1 MGDPKRCACPS
12 RPPDAQV
19 WDTTHRCHR
28 QSMIDPQR
36 SDAAPPQALVVTEL
50 MVTGMCCQSEVA
62 LIRKKIGMLDGVVDL
77 KFNLMLRRCTVTHTE
92 DLTAVQLLRPL
103 NWAALGATV
112 LPPKGAG
119 GAGIQ
124 RGALCRPG
132 LLVAL
137 LSLLLFGLSNGIWAR
152 PDGTEWWEDP
162 FSYFALSNVCA
173 HRRRP
178 QSAAAQSTE
187 THGNL
192 WPQPPQPLQHRPQ
205 VLLGLPILLRRA
217 LTGLLQRRISM
228 FATMAIAC
236 VGALVLLD
244 LWEASAVVFFY
255 NVSPRIDPRAPE
267 IGR

>member
-1 MGDPKRCACPS
+1 MTDPLSGQEPEPWATRREERHAPVA
-12 RPPDAQV
+12 PDAQV

-192 WPQPPQPLQHRPQ
+192 SSTALRCCLACRSCSGAPSPASCR
-205 VLLGLPILLRRA
+205 GGSACLRRW
-217 LTGLLQRRISM
+217 RSR
-228 FATMAIAC
+228 
-236 VGALVLLD
+236 
-244 LWEASAVVFFY
+244 ASARLCC
-255 NVSPRIDPRAPE
+255 STSGKRA
-267 IGR
+267 RSSSSTM

>member
-1 MGDPKRCACPS
+1 MVADPLSGAGTLGDSPGRKTCARRARRTSLGHYSSLPSTKHDRPAAQRC
-12 RPPDAQV
+12 R
-19 WDTTHRCHR
+19 T
-28 QSMIDPQR
+28 
-36 SDAAPPQALVVTEL
+36 AASLGRDRAD
-50 MVTGMCCQSEVA
+50 GNWMCCQSEVA

-192 WPQPPQPLQHRPQ
+192 SSTALRCCLACRSCSGAPSPASCR
-205 VLLGLPILLRRA
+205 GGSACLRRW
-217 LTGLLQRRISM
+217 RSR
-228 FATMAIAC
+228 
-236 VGALVLLD
+236 
-244 LWEASAVVFFY
+244 ASARLCC
-255 NVSPRIDPRAPE
+255 STSGKRA
-267 IGR
+267 RSSSSTM